1 MTNIDKISLY
11 LRIGQNHSTM
21 KRLLLYLFVL
31 SATACNSAKQQIV
44 LIDDAAFDT
53 EIDGRKVGLYTLR
66 GGDLVMQVTN
76 YGARVVSLW
85 MPDRNGDY
93 ADIEIGYD
101 SIDRYIDNTGER
113 FLGAAVGPYA
123 NRIAG
128 GHFAL
133 DGKDYTLPQNNNG
146 QTLHGGTLG
155 IDRIVWEVASHGKN
169 EIVFHTALPDGQD
182 GFPGNREI
190 EMKYALT
197 DDNEFVVTYA
207 ATTDAPTVLN
217 LSHHSFFN
225 LHGEGNGTI
234 LDHELRIDASH
245 ITPIDSL
252 LIPTGEIMAVEGTP
266 FDFRTAHTIGERV
279 DCDNE
284 QLRYGA
290 GYDHNWIIDRADDK
304 TIVKFADLYD
314 PASGRG
320 IEIASD
326 QIALQFYC
334 GNFFDGSY
342 CGKYGRP
349 INYRSAVALET
360 QRYPDSPN
368 HPQFPSCTVR
378 PDDLYTHTC
387 IYKFYVK

>member
-1 MTNIDKISLY
+1 MKNIIWVAVA
-11 LRIGQNHSTM
+11 
-21 KRLLLYLFVL
+21 LLAV
-31 SATACNSAKQQIV
+31 ACGGNRQKQIA
-44 LIDDAAFDT
+44 LMDEMAFAT
-53 EIDGRKVGLYTLR
+53 EIGGAKVGLYTLR

-85 MPDRNGDY
+85 TPDREGNY
-93 ADIEIGYD
+93 ADIEIGYEN
-101 SIDRYIDNTGER
+101 IDRYINNTGER

-128 GHFAL
+128 GRFVL
-133 DGKDYTLPQNNNG
+133 DGREYTLPQNNNG

-155 IDRIVWEVASHGKN
+155 IDRIVWEVRERKEN
-169 EIVFHTALPDGQD
+169 EIVFHASLPDGQD

-190 EMKYALT
+190 DMKYTLT
-197 DDNEFVVTYA
+197 PENEFVITYA
-207 ATTDAPTVLN
+207 ATTDAPTVMN

-225 LHGEGNGTI
+225 LHGEGNGSI
-234 LDHELRIDASH
+234 LDHELTINASH
-245 ITPIDSL
+245 ITPVDSL
-252 LIPTGEIMAVEGTP
+252 LIPTGEIRSVEGMP
-266 FDFRTAHTIGERV
+266 FDFRTPHTIGERV
-279 DCDNE
+279 GEDDE
-284 QLRYGA
+284 QLRAGA

-314 PASGRG
+314 PQSGRG
-320 IEIASD
+320 IEVWSD

-342 CGKYGRP
+342 CGKYGLP
-349 INYRSAVALET
+349 IGYRGAVALET

-368 HPQFPSCTVR
+368 HPQFPSCELR

-387 IYKFYVK
+387 VYKFYVK